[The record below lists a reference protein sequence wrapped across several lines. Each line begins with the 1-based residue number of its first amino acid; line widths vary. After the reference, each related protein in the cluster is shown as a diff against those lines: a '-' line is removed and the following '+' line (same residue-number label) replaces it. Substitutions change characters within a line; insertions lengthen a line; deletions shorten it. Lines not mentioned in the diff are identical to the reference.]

1 MVLGLI
7 LCGLCVLVGIGI
19 ANSYKRK
26 FTFINDFYAFL
37 NYVELN
43 LNFLQ
48 DNFYELLENKK
59 TSFNTEFNGFLQDFP
74 ESFDKRKEY
83 ILNFNNDKKLLK
95 QEELDCFLNFF
106 MQFGR
111 LDCYSQ
117 LENIKQSKQLV
128 EEIVK
133 RTKEESAKKGDLSKK
148 LGLMCGLA
156 VFIIVI

>member
-1 MVLGLI
+1 
-7 LCGLCVLVGIGI
+7 
-19 ANSYKRK
+19 
-26 FTFINDFYAFL
+26 
-37 NYVELN
+37 
-43 LNFLQ
+43 
-48 DNFYELLENKK
+48 
-59 TSFNTEFNGFLQDFP
+59 
-74 ESFDKRKEY
+74 
-83 ILNFNNDKKLLK
+83 
-95 QEELDCFLNFF
+95 

-133 RTKEESAKKGDLSKK
+133 RTKEDSAKKGDLSKK